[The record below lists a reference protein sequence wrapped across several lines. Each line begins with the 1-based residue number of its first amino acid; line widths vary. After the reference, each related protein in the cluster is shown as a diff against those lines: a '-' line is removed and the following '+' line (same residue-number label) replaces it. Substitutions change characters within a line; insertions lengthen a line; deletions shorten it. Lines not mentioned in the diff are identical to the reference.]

1 MSESPFRGIYTVIHR
16 VPDVPAASAWYARAF
31 GVAPYFEEP
40 FYVGFDI
47 AGYELGLQ
55 PGEASGAAAGAV
67 VAYWGVADVDRTVLD
82 LVAQGAAV
90 HAEVQDVGGGIRVAT
105 VLDPFGNPIGLIENP
120 HFGAAH
126 P

>member
-1 MSESPFRGIYTVIHR
+1 MSEPAFRGIYTVIHR
-16 VPDVPAASAWYARAF
+16 VPDVANARRWYARAF
-31 GVAPYFEEP
+31 GVEPYFDEP

-55 PGEASGAAAGAV
+55 PGEASGMSAGAV
-67 VAYWGVADVDRTVLD
+67 VAYWGVANADHAVRD
-82 LVAQGAAV
+82 LVAHGAVV
-90 HAEVQDVGGGIRVAT
+90 HAEVQDVGEGIRVAT
-105 VLDPFGNPIGLIENP
+105 VLDPFGNPVGIIENP